1 MTTYNDVPH
10 GGKSF
15 HGTSTSQG
23 AVDGKYIVDGA
34 EEKQTSWSVNKVPN
48 VTVPTPGEPEF
59 SGDITIN
66 TTGTGYHDH
75 SEIFARLD
83 AIEAKLDHLLE
94 HAHQPYEGSITLNAP
109 PKVPSGKS

>member
-34 EEKQTSWSVNKVPN
+34 EEKQTSWSVPN

-59 SGDITIN
+59 TGDITIN
-66 TTGTGYHDH
+66 TTGTGSHDH
-75 SEIFARLD
+75 AEIFARLD
-83 AIEAKLDHLLE
+83 AIDAKLDHLLQ
-94 HAHQPYEGSITLNAP
+94 HAHQEYTLIPKKNEGT
-109 PKVPSGKS
+109 

>member
-34 EEKQTSWSVNKVPN
+34 EEKQTSWSVPN

-59 SGDITIN
+59 TGDITIN
-66 TTGTGYHDH
+66 TTGTGSHDH
-75 SEIFARLD
+75 AEIFARLD
-83 AIEAKLDHLLE
+83 AIDAKLDHLLQ
-94 HAHQPYEGSITLNAP
+94 HAHQEYTLIPKTNEGT
-109 PKVPSGKS
+109 

>member
-23 AVDGKYIVDGA
+23 AVDGKYIVDGG
-34 EEKQTSWSVNKVPN
+34 EEKLTSWSVN
-48 VTVPTPGEPEF
+48 TPGEPEL

-66 TTGTGYHDH
+66 TTDTPFHDH

-83 AIEAKLDHLLE
+83 AIDAKLDHILE
-94 HAHQPYEGSITLNAP
+94 HSHQPYEGSITLNPP

>member
-34 EEKQTSWSVNKVPN
+34 EEKQTSWSVPN

-66 TTGTGYHDH
+66 TTGTGDHDH
-75 SEIFARLD
+75 AEIFARLD
-83 AIEAKLDHLLE
+83 AIDAKLDHLLQ
-94 HAHQPYEGSITLNAP
+94 HAHQEYTLIPKKNEGT
-109 PKVPSGKS
+109 

>member
-34 EEKQTSWSVNKVPN
+34 EEKQTSWSVPN
-48 VTVPTPGEPEF
+48 VTVPTPGQPETT
-59 SGDITIN
+59 GDITIN
-66 TTGTGYHDH
+66 TTGTGSHDH
-75 SEIFARLD
+75 AEIFARLD
-83 AIEAKLDHLLE
+83 AIDAKLDHLLQ
-94 HAHQPYEGSITLNAP
+94 HAHQEYTLIPKKNEGT
-109 PKVPSGKS
+109 

>member
-34 EEKQTSWSVNKVPN
+34 EEKQTSWSVPK

-59 SGDITIN
+59 TGDITIN
-66 TTGTGYHDH
+66 TTGTGSHDH
-75 SEIFARLD
+75 AEIFARLD
-83 AIEAKLDHLLE
+83 AIDAKLDHLLQ
-94 HAHQPYEGSITLNAP
+94 HAHQEYTLIPKKNEGT
-109 PKVPSGKS
+109 

>member
-66 TTGTGYHDH
+66 TTGTGSHDH
-75 SEIFARLD
+75 AEIFARLD
-83 AIEAKLDHLLE
+83 AIDAKLDHLLQ
-94 HAHQPYEGSITLNAP
+94 HAHQEYTLIPKKNEGT
-109 PKVPSGKS
+109 